1 MLKPN
6 AEEVF
11 AVNQVNH
18 VNHVIET
25 LQNRCSLRRYKEMMV
40 STAHKEV
47 ILKSMMR
54 APSAGNMM
62 LYSVISIERQE
73 TKDILSR
80 TCDNQPF
87 IAKAPW
93 ILVLVADM
101 QRWFDYYRLCDVPR
115 YCAEH
120 NLPYY
125 QNPNLGDLFISVS
138 DTLIAA
144 QNAVI
149 AAESLGIG
157 SCYIGDIMENYETH
171 RELFDLPDF
180 AFPVAMLCLGYYPD
194 DQKLE
199 PRSLRPR
206 FGQQYIVF
214 DEKYHR
220 LDDSELRAMFSERE
234 KTVPQP
240 GGNNPYHADNFGQ
253 LMYARKTGAPFFQE
267 MHRSL
272 QVAMQHWLGKK

>member
-1 MLKPN
+1 M
-6 AEEVF
+6 
-11 AVNQVNH
+11 NQV
-18 VNHVIET
+18 IT
-25 LQNRCSLRRYKEMMV
+25 SLQNRCSLRRYKDMALSDE
-40 STAHKEV
+40 HKDV

-62 LYSVISIERQE
+62 LYSAISIERQD
-73 TKDILSR
+73 TKDILSQ

-93 ILVLVADM
+93 VLVFVADM
-101 QRWFDYYRLCDVPR
+101 QRWFDYYRLCDVPQ

-120 NLPYY
+120 NLTYHG
-125 QNPNLGDLFISVS
+125 PNLGDLFIAAS

-157 SCYIGDIMENYETH
+157 SCYIGDIMENYEKH
-171 RELFDLPDF
+171 RELFGLPDY
-180 AFPVAMLCLGYYPD
+180 AFPLAMLCLGYYPD

-199 PRSLRPR
+199 PQLPRPR
-206 FGQQYIVF
+206 FDQQYVVF
-214 DEKYHR
+214 NERYHQ
-220 LDDSELRAMFSERE
+220 LGATELQSMFAGRE
-234 KTVPQP
+234 KAVQP
-240 GGNNPYHADNFGQ
+240 GNPYQAKNFGQ
-253 LMYARKTGAPFFQE
+253 MMYARKTGAPFFQE

-272 QVAMQHWLGKK
+272 QAAMQHWQGNKLSSLE